1 MVILWNINSYL
12 LLDFF
17 SVTWSFRN
25 SSNAD
30 VVLNKYL
37 LLSMLKSVVLLN
49 IFVEIDYYFKIL
61 WSIEIALI

>member
-30 VVLNKYL
+30 VVLKKYL

-49 IFVEIDYYFKIL
+49 IFVEIDACIISRFFDQ
-61 WSIEIALI
+61 